1 MNALIESWSS
11 ASSVGDDDHP
21 EIRMSPESAATDAPA
36 VALGD
41 VAAGAPHAPMTSASS
56 ATMESSDLRLTKD
69 TPPVCFRRGATR
81 PLPPAAESYYG
92 VTFDH
97 PADCD

>member
-21 EIRMSPESAATDAPA
+21 EIRMSPESAATVAPA

-41 VAAGAPHAPMTSASS
+41 VAAGVLPHALMTSASS
-56 ATMESSDLRLTKD
+56 ATMESSDLRFSKD
-69 TPPVCFRRGATR
+69 TPPVCFRRAPHGR
-81 PLPPAAESYYG
+81 FPLPPNR
-92 VTFDH
+92 T
-97 PADCD
+97 PASRSIIQR